1 MYDEKLS
8 WQKSV
13 SCNSSGNAEMSAMF
27 FSKDAYEI
35 TFVLADAKR
44 LIGRKYDE
52 STVQADMKHWPF
64 KVSIY
69 RLFSSEKEPK
79 FSTVY

>member
-1 MYDEKLS
+1 MVKNYCGRNQFLVIK
-8 WQKSV
+8 
-13 SCNSSGNAEMSAMF
+13 AETPKCPPCF
-27 FSKDAYEI
+27 FFKNAYEI

-69 RLFSSEKEPK
+69 RLCSGQKGSK
-79 FSTVY
+79 FSTVLR